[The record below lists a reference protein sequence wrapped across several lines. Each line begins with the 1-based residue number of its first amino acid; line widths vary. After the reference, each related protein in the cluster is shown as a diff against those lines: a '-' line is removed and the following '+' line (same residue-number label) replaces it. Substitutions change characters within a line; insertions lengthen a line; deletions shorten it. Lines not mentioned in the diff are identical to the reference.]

1 MKKFLT
7 FIMASGFVVLMN
19 SCGSSRN
26 AASLS
31 SIGGEWDV
39 TEINGS
45 PVKVVE
51 GQDAPFMG
59 FDVAGKLVYG
69 SAGCNRLTG
78 GLNADAKT
86 GKINFGALGSTR
98 MMCHDMT
105 NEDNMLR
112 ALGDV
117 TGYEVKADGTMTLN
131 NDANKVLVVLKK
143 RAR

>member
-7 FIMASGFVVLMN
+7 FIMASGFAVFMG
-19 SCGSSRN
+19 SCGSSKS
-26 AASLS
+26 AAALS
-31 SIGGEWDV
+31 AIGGEWDV
-39 TEINGS
+39 MEIDGS

-112 ALGDV
+112 ALGEI
-117 TGYEVKADGTMTLN
+117 TGYKLKSDGTMTFG
-131 NDANKVLVVLKK
+131 NDADKVLMVLKK
-143 RAR
+143 RAK